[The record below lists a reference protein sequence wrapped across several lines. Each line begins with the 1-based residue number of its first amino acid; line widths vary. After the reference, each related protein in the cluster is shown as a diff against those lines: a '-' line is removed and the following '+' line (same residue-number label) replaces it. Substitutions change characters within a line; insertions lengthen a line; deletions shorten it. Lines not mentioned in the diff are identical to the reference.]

1 MLQTTTRL
9 PAFLRAPA
17 SALAALPPP
26 PRTVTAPL
34 PHVDVRFV
42 MWTAGWERMNLGRGE
57 VARGLPPRV
66 RGIGGP
72 TSPPAVRASPAPAA
86 DDEADQRLAGGDDD
100 ALGLPCMGASG
111 VEGDAAD
118 AQGFDPSI
126 GHAYEMEERYDKGPA
141 MKMLVPDCAA
151 AESPWEGR
159 SADVPAAAIRRARG
173 KDRR

>member
-1 MLQTTTRL
+1 
-9 PAFLRAPA
+9 
-17 SALAALPPP
+17 
-26 PRTVTAPL
+26 
-34 PHVDVRFV
+34 
-42 MWTAGWERMNLGRGE
+42 MNLGRGE

-72 TSPPAVRASPAPAA
+72 TSPPAVKASPAPAA

-100 ALGLPCMGASG
+100 ALGLPCMDASG

-141 MKMLVPDCAA
+141 MEMLVPDCAA
-151 AESPWEGR
+151 AESSWGKNQPTCPRPR
-159 SADVPAAAIRRARG
+159 SAAPRG
-173 KDRR
+173 KTADENRRSYQSRAQQRGQ